1 MELGPKLLHGLNHI
15 LLGGK
20 RKVNDELSDFC
31 MLTSGIPQGSILG
44 PSCLFHIYMTFPYA
58 NCTQGPQCIRMALL

>member
-1 MELGPKLLHGLNHI
+1 MELGPKHLHGLNHI
-15 LLGGK
+15 LLGRK

-44 PSCLFHIYMTFPYA
+44 PSCLFYI
-58 NCTQGPQCIRMALL
+58 

>member
-1 MELGPKLLHGLNHI
+1 MELGPKHLHGLNHI

-44 PSCLFHIYMTFPYA
+44 PSCLFYIYITFPYA
-58 NCTQGPQCIRMALL
+58 NCTQGPQCMRMTLL